1 MFLRRE
7 SSNDCLSS
15 QLYLQFDTILVL
27 SQGHM
32 LYSGPG
38 SMAPVDHFRTSAVS
52 GVPYYREGYNVAD
65 YLLEVA
71 SHPPVQLFSLSPQSR
86 TRSSGSDSEAI
97 EKERKDGSSIGSPIA
112 LNATVG
118 RRVGAGSRLTYATTF
133 LTQFQYLC
141 GREWKI
147 LRRWVSLNISI
158 FLSDVT

>member
-1 MFLRRE
+1 
-7 SSNDCLSS
+7 
-15 QLYLQFDTILVL
+15 VL

-71 SHPPVQLFSLSPQSR
+71 SHPPVQLFSLSPQGR

-118 RRVGAGSRLTYATTF
+118 RRVGAGHRLTYATTF